1 MPSNVTIPAGQTF
14 KPGVYANVDTSA
26 LSGRNVAQGVVAV
39 VSNWDFLQQNTVV
52 TATSPSALRNIE
64 PDSSKLQQVADILFA
79 PANDARVPGA
89 PSQVLLVSPGATT
102 QASFDF
108 DDGTNAVLKM
118 TASNF
123 GPLGN
128 GTTVSIAANPVAGQ
142 DITVTRGTRS
152 ELYERLGETKKGNIA
167 GTTDLYGTSV
177 TVECSQASASAA
189 RTLKMVTEKTGIAN
203 TATETVT
210 NLFTLADSNTASGIV
225 ELKASG
231 GINDK
236 FVTITGKDAAGA
248 NQTAVCLVTDTTYRT
263 AKVGTDQAAFE
274 ASNAVDAVFSLVET
288 IVVPA
293 LDAGGD
299 TVSARFTNFALTDAN
314 CTNLKSAF
322 DKINNLG
329 DGTKLLVQDIDPS
342 AGNVKVSQLDIF
354 TGSSI
359 KNGNKDIFSKIQDI
373 VNGMAGSTLVTA
385 AATANEFSA
394 APAVVSGQALGGGTS
409 TEFPTAANWQSA
421 YETLESKDVNI
432 LVPIC
437 DELDGSTTPTKA
449 AVHAKVKAHLS
460 KMAGLGANERQ
471 AFVGAINNETKANL
485 KAAVKL
491 LNSQYLGYA
500 INGIKV
506 FNPAGNLVTL
516 KPDYMALI
524 LAGIQASSPVGTPL
538 TQKIPNLVEPLNHS
552 GYSASNDAN
561 ELIQSGLIAVEPSR
575 LGFRILRGV
584 STYLTDAN
592 PILSEMSAM
601 ESLIFSIRD
610 LRAFLDTIIGE
621 AAVSGTA
628 KRISS
633 IARTRLEKQVKD
645 GIIKAFDAENLTVTD
660 LGDQFKLNVRIAP
673 VEPVNFIVINMTVD
687 RISESA

>member
-39 VSNWDFLQQNTVV
+39 VSNWDFLQQNTVY
-52 TATSPSALRNIE
+52 TASSPSALRSIE
-64 PDSSKLQQVADILFA
+64 PDSAKLQQVADVLFA

-118 TASNF
+118 TASNY

-152 ELYERLGETKKGNIA
+152 ELYERLGEVKKGQIQGLSTLEGETA
-167 GTTDLYGTSV
+167 
-177 TVECSQASASAA
+177 TVECSQASSSAA
-189 RTLKMVTEKTGIAN
+189 RTLKMQSIRNFAHN
-203 TATETVT
+203 ATATPA
-210 NLFTLADSNTASGIV
+210 NLFILADSNTGSGTV
-225 ELKASG
+225 EVRADGALG
-231 GINDK
+231 GAATVVIN
-236 FVTITGKDAAGA
+236 GLDAAGA
-248 NQTAVCLVTDTTYRT
+248 ALTASASISGVSYVTARVGGTY
-263 AKVGTDQAAFE
+263 
-274 ASNAVDAVFSLVET
+274 
-288 IVVPA
+288 
-293 LDAGGD
+293 DAGNAIAYFSSVTSIVAPSFSGESSGK
-299 TVSARFTNFALTDAN
+299 VRYTNFALTDAN
-314 CTNLKSAF
+314 SATLKSAF
-322 DKINNLG
+322 DKINSLG
-329 DGTKLLVQDIDPS
+329 DSSKLLVADIDPG
-342 AGNVKVSQLDIF
+342 AANVKVSQLDIF
-354 TGSSI
+354 APASI
-359 KNGNKDIFSKIQDI
+359 SGANVDIFSKIQDI

-385 AATANEFSA
+385 AATVNEFSA
-394 APAVVSGQALGGGTS
+394 APAVVAGQALGGGTS

-421 YETLESKDVNI
+421 LEALESKDANI
-432 LVPIC
+432 IVPLC

-449 AVHAKVKAHLS
+449 AVHSKLSAHLT

-471 AFVGAINNETKANL
+471 GFVGAINNETKANL

-506 FNPAGNLVTL
+506 FNPAGSLVSL

-584 STYLTDAN
+584 SSYLTDAN

-645 GIIKAFDAENLTVTD
+645 GIIKACDADNLTVTD

>member
-1 MPSNVTIPAGQTF
+1 
-14 KPGVYANVDTSA
+14 
-26 LSGRNVAQGVVAV
+26 
-39 VSNWDFLQQNTVV
+39 
-52 TATSPSALRNIE
+52 
-64 PDSSKLQQVADILFA
+64 
-79 PANDARVPGA
+79 
-89 PSQVLLVSPGATT
+89 
-102 QASFDF
+102 
-108 DDGTNAVLKM
+108 
-118 TASNF
+118 
-123 GPLGN
+123 
-128 GTTVSIAANPVAGQ
+128 
-142 DITVTRGTRS
+142 
-152 ELYERLGETKKGNIA
+152 
-167 GTTDLYGTSV
+167 
-177 TVECSQASASAA
+177 
-189 RTLKMVTEKTGIAN
+189 
-203 TATETVT
+203 
-210 NLFTLADSNTASGIV
+210 
-225 ELKASG
+225 
-231 GINDK
+231 
-236 FVTITGKDAAGA
+236 
-248 NQTAVCLVTDTTYRT
+248 
-263 AKVGTDQAAFE
+263 
-274 ASNAVDAVFSLVET
+274 
-288 IVVPA
+288 
-293 LDAGGD
+293 
-299 TVSARFTNFALTDAN
+299 
-314 CTNLKSAF
+314 
-322 DKINNLG
+322 
-329 DGTKLLVQDIDPS
+329 
-342 AGNVKVSQLDIF
+342 
-354 TGSSI
+354 
-359 KNGNKDIFSKIQDI
+359 
-373 VNGMAGSTLVTA
+373 

-592 PILSEMSAM
+592 PILSEMSA
-601 ESLIFSIRD
+601 
-610 LRAFLDTIIGE
+610 
-621 AAVSGTA
+621 
-628 KRISS
+628 
-633 IARTRLEKQVKD
+633 
-645 GIIKAFDAENLTVTD
+645 
-660 LGDQFKLNVRIAP
+660 
-673 VEPVNFIVINMTVD
+673 
-687 RISESA
+687 